1 MNEVLTK
8 LMFRF
13 SPLLLIAAFVLLK
26 LATAQASPTDVV
38 LYASEATARVGNWAV
53 VSDTTAAGGA
63 RLANADLGGLKL
75 ALPLPVPASYFEM
88 SFNAQSNTP
97 YRLWIRGKAQD
108 DSPYNDSIF
117 VQFDGSVTAGGS
129 AVYRIGTNDGTCI
142 NLEEA
147 SGYGLSGWGWQDN
160 GWGVNVM
167 GPLIYFANTGVQT
180 LRIQPREDGL
190 SIDQIV
196 LSPATYLNSAPGAL
210 KNDTV
215 ILPKSNGSGGN
226 PAPTVS
232 SITPN
237 SGPTTGGTSVT
248 ISGANF
254 MNGASVTLGGTSA
267 TGVAVNG
274 TTITLTTPSHAAGT
288 TNVVVTNPD
297 NQSATLASGFTFTA
311 PPLPPPPAGA
321 STIVIWA
328 SDVPNSTVYGSF
340 SKVYDATAAGTT
352 ALQNPDAGGAKLAAP
367 LTSPSSYFEVSFNVQ
382 SNTAYHLWVRGKA
395 IGDSPYNDSFF
406 AQFSGSVDATGSPV
420 FRIGTASGT
429 CINLEEA
436 AGYGLSGWGWQD
448 NGWGVNV
455 MGSNIYFASTGQQT
469 LRLQPREDGFSI
481 DQIVLSPSTY
491 LNTSPGL
498 LKNDTVILASTLGG
512 GTPPPPPPPP
522 VNLPPVVTVSANPTA
537 GVAPLAVSFSQIS
550 SDPDGSIAS
559 YSWTFGD
566 GQNSTQPYPSHTYSS
581 AGTYTAR
588 LTVTDNQ
595 GATASA
601 TVVITANP
609 PTSGGVTFKVMTW
622 NSQFNKGTDNIQDLD
637 RQATW
642 IANMGADVVGMYE
655 LPVYPGDDHAQQ
667 MRNLLN
673 QKTGANWSYY
683 WIGKFAGCTE
693 GNLILSKWP
702 IISTNSIYL
711 SYQRSVAQATI
722 NVNGRLINF
731 FTTHLD
737 PDSTAARMQ
746 QVSELKNFASNFA
759 EPRIIVGDFN
769 FSPDWPEMPG
779 MTSSYYDGWN
789 EAFGAGTAAAYP
801 DNPVEW
807 QTRTRRGRID
817 YIFYS
822 RGASTLTLR
831 ATQIPDQRNL
841 SQTPIEYIG
850 TTDDRGVRPSDHNF
864 MTATFNLQ

>member
-1 MNEVLTK
+1 MNKVPNK
-8 LMFRF
+8 FMFRI
-13 SPLLLIAAFVLLK
+13 SPLLLIAVLLLLK
-26 LATAQASPTDVV
+26 LATAQANPSDIV
-38 LYASEATARVGNWAV
+38 LYASEATTRIGNWSV
-53 VSDTTAAGGA
+53 VSDATAAGGA
-63 RLANADLGGLKL
+63 RLANADLGGVKL
-75 ALPLPVPASYFEM
+75 ASPLPVPASYFEM
-88 SFNAQSNTP
+88 TFNAQSNVP

-117 VQFDGSVTAGGS
+117 VQFDGSVTAGGA
-129 AVYRIGTNDGTCI
+129 AVFRTGTTDGTCI

-147 SGYGLSGWGWQDN
+147 AGYGLSGWGWQDN
-160 GWGVNVM
+160 GWGINVM
-167 GPLIYFANTGVQT
+167 GPLIYFATTGPQT

-196 LSPATYLNSAPGAL
+196 LSPATYLNSAPGLL
-210 KNDTV
+210 KNDTT
-215 ILPKSNGSGGN
+215 ILPE
-226 PAPTVS
+226 S
-232 SITPN
+232 S
-237 SGPTTGGTSVT
+237 
-248 ISGANF
+248 
-254 MNGASVTLGGTSA
+254 
-267 TGVAVNG
+267 
-274 TTITLTTPSHAAGT
+274 
-288 TNVVVTNPD
+288 
-297 NQSATLASGFTFTA
+297 A
-311 PPLPPPPAGA
+311 PPPPPPPPPAGA
-321 STIVIWA
+321 SNIVIWA
-328 SDVPNSTVYGSF
+328 SDVPNNTVNGSF

-352 ALQNPDAGGAKLAAP
+352 ALQNPDAGNAKLAAP
-367 LTSPSSYFEVSFNVQ
+367 LASPTSYFDVTFNVQ

-395 IGDSPYNDSFF
+395 ISDSPYNDSFF
-406 AQFSGSVDATGSPV
+406 VQFSGSVNATGSPV
-420 FRIGTASGT
+420 FRIGTTDGT

-448 NGWGVNV
+448 NGWGVGV

-498 LKNDTVILASTLGG
+498 LKNDTHILASTLGG
-512 GTPPPPPPPP
+512 GTPPPP
-522 VNLPPVVTVSANPTA
+522 VNLPPLVTVSANPTS
-537 GVAPLAVSFSQIS
+537 GVAPLAVSFSS
-550 SDPDGSIAS
+550 TASDPDGSIAS
-559 YSWTFGD
+559 YSWVFGD
-566 GQNSTQPYPSHTYSS
+566 GQTSTQPYPSHTYSA

-601 TVVITANP
+601 SVIITANP
-609 PTSGGVTFKVMTW
+609 PSTGGVTLKVMTW
-622 NSQFNKGTDNIQDLD
+622 NSQFNKGTDNLQDLD

-655 LPVYPGDDHAQQ
+655 LPVYAGDNHAQQ
-667 MRNLLN
+667 MRDLLA
-673 QKTGANWSYY
+673 QKTGVNWTYF
-683 WIGKFAGCTE
+683 WIGKFSGCTE
-693 GNLILSKWP
+693 GNLILTKWS
-702 IISTNSIYL
+702 IVSTSSTYL

-722 NVNGRLINF
+722 NVNGKLINF

-737 PDSTAARMQ
+737 PDSTAARIQ
-746 QVSELKNFASNFA
+746 QISELKAFAGNYA

-769 FSPDWPEMPG
+769 ASPDWPEMPA
-779 MTSSYYDGWN
+779 MFTSYYDGWN
-789 EAFGAGTAAAYP
+789 EAFGAGMASAYP

-831 ATQIPDQRNL
+831 ATQIPDQRDL
-841 SQTPIEYIG
+841 SKIPVETIG

-864 MTATFNLQ
+864 MTATFDLH